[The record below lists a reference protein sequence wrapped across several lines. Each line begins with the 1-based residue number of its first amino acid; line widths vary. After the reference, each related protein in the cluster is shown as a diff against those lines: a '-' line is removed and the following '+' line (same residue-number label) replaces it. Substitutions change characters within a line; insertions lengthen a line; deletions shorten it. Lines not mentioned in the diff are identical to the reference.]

1 MENKSHA
8 LAAGAFVLVLLSLLV
23 GLAVWLTRDTSVQRI
38 YELSSKEAVTGLQ
51 AQASV
56 RFKGVNVGKVIAIGF
71 DAQTPGNVLIRI
83 AIDERAPITASTF
96 GSLGFQGVTGLAF
109 VQLDDSGVST
119 VTLPANATPPARIP
133 MRAGLMSRLTDQGEV
148 IMSQLQMSSQRI
160 NELLA
165 PANQKQLMGAVDS
178 LGQAAASITE
188 VSNAAAKSLPQLTAE
203 ATETLKIMKDTSD
216 RVGDS
221 ADEARKSA
229 RAFRTVTE
237 RMNAPGGMLDQVTQ
251 GTDTLATTAQTLN
264 AATLPRLN
272 RAVDDAA
279 RALREV
285 GRTATAVNDNP
296 QSLILGNAPLTP
308 GPGEPGFSGGSAA
321 PR

>member
-1 MENKSHA
+1 M
-8 LAAGAFVLVLLSLLV
+8 AAGAFVLVLLSLLV

-38 YELSSKEAVTGLQ
+38 YELSSKESITGLQ
-51 AQASV
+51 PQASV
-56 RFKGVNVGKVIAIGF
+56 RFKGVNVGKVTAIGF
-71 DAQTPGNVLIRI
+71 DAQAAGNVLIRI
-83 AIDERAPITASTF
+83 AIDERAPVTASTF

-109 VQLDDSGVST
+109 VQLDDSGESSVA
-119 VTLPANATPPARIP
+119 LPANTTPPARIP
-133 MRAGLMSRLTDQGEV
+133 MRAGLMSRLTEQGQN
-148 IMSQLQMSSQRI
+148 ILTQLEMSSRRI

-165 PANQKQLMGAVDS
+165 PANQKQLMGAIDS
-178 LGQAAASITE
+178 LGQAAAGITN
-188 VSNAAAKSLPQLTAE
+188 VSNAAAKSLPQLTQE
-203 ATETLKIMKDTSD
+203 ANATLLIMKGTSN

-229 RAFRTVTE
+229 RAFRIVTE
-237 RMNAPGGMLDQVTQ
+237 RMNAPGGMLDQVTR
-251 GTDTLATTAQTLN
+251 GTETLAATAQTLN

-285 GRTATAVNDNP
+285 GRTASTVTDNP
-296 QSLILGNAPLTP
+296 QSLILGNALPTP

-321 PR
+321 P